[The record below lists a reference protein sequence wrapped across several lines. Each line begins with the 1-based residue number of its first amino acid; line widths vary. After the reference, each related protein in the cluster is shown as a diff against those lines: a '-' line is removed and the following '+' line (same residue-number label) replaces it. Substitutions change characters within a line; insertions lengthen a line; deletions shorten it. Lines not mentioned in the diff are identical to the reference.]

1 MYSLET
7 EGGDGGGVKML
18 IFLLGVTRW
27 GRIGNEYIDGTA
39 CVGVTEEDA
48 RVRGRWR
55 QMICCGK
62 P

>member
-7 EGGDGGGVKML
+7 EGGAGGAVKML
-18 IFLLGVTRW
+18 RISLGVTRW
-27 GRIGNEYIDGTA
+27 GGVGNENMGGTA

-62 P
+62 T